1 MRDRHV
7 HDLEAFEHAQE
18 FVAQAQ
24 ALRGD
29 MLAREAK
36 LRQAADLAN
45 DATARADAVLYA
57 LDEKKRLAER
67 AAEAATQAR
76 LHAKEMTEAC
86 EARGA
91 ELTAAVGR
99 AREIRSVADEISQEH
114 NKIQAQIDGA
124 RFDLAAF
131 LEDIRLGREEL
142 QSLKGQS
149 QPFAPA
155 AAPGDAPGGFPS
167 LPALHPAGP
176 TPLSF
181 LYDLITNPS
190 T

>member
-1 MRDRHV
+1 MATKLSDYKPQVRDRHV
-7 HDLEAFEHAQE
+7 HELEAFEHAQE

-29 MLAREAK
+29 MLDREAK

-76 LHAKEMTEAC
+76 LHAKEMAEAG

-91 ELTAAVGR
+91 ER
-99 AREIRSVADEISQEH
+99 
-114 NKIQAQIDGA
+114 
-124 RFDLAAF
+124 
-131 LEDIRLGREEL
+131 
-142 QSLKGQS
+142 
-149 QPFAPA
+149 
-155 AAPGDAPGGFPS
+155 
-167 LPALHPAGP
+167 
-176 TPLSF
+176 TP
-181 LYDLITNPS
+181 
-190 T
+190 